1 MQFKRIKRNI
11 NGVLLLDKPV
21 GYSSN
26 QALQVAKRL
35 FTAAKAGH
43 TGNLDPFAT
52 GLLPVC
58 FGEATKFS
66 HRLLDADK
74 TYFATLKLGVTTNTG
89 DTEGEVTSRSEV
101 NVSQADFEA
110 EMHSFLGEIQQTPP
124 MHSALKFQGKP
135 LYEYARAGV
144 EIERKSRPVTIYDIA
159 LNHFSGDQAA
169 FNVTCSK
176 GTYIRVLAEDI
187 GKVLGCGAHLIGLRR
202 TSTGGF
208 SLENALTLE
217 TLEKLSQA
225 ERDATL
231 LPVDALVS
239 DLPEIELDTESA
251 HYFCQGQ
258 AVWKSGIQYLGMM
271 RVYAPQRQFM
281 GLGEN
286 LGDGQISPRR
296 IVASPT
302 AND

>member
-35 FTAAKAGH
+35 FAAAKAGH

-58 FGEATKFS
+58 FGDATKFS

-74 TYFATLKLGVTTNTG
+74 TYFATLKLGITTTTG
-89 DTEGEVTSRSEV
+89 DTEGEVTSRNEV
-101 NVSQADFEA
+101 RVSQTDFETA
-110 EMHSFLGEIQQTPP
+110 MRGFLGEIRQTPP

-144 EIERKSRPVTIYDIA
+144 EIERKPRPVKIYAIT
-159 LNHFSGDQAA
+159 LNDFSGDQAA
-169 FNVTCSK
+169 FTVTCSK

-208 SLENALTLE
+208 SLENAVTLE
-217 TLEKLSQA
+217 TLERLSTT
-225 ERDATL
+225 ERDAQI
-231 LPVDALVS
+231 LPADALVA
-239 DLPEIELDTESA
+239 DFPEIELDTETA
-251 HYFCQGQ
+251 HYFRKGQ
-258 AVWKSGIQYLGMM
+258 AVWKSGIQQLGMH
-271 RVYAPQRQFM
+271 RVYMTSHQFI

-286 LGDGQISPRR
+286 LGDGQIHPRR
-296 IVASPT
+296 LLAT
-302 AND
+302 N